1 MNFIKK
7 IGRGKLDMV
16 SGSPWKQILLFS
28 IPLLLGNILQQLYN
42 TVDSMVVGN
51 FVGSGALAAVGTST
65 PVIRLLI
72 GFFMGVSA
80 GTGIVVSQ
88 AFGAKDFDRLHTIT
102 HTITTVTLLVGT
114 VISLA
119 GAVFAPFILRMLNT
133 PQSVFDMARDYMVI
147 TSAGIL
153 SVMMFNV
160 VNGILHGMGDAGTPF
175 LILLVS
181 SLINIVLDLLFVI
194 AFHWDVAG
202 VAWAT
207 VIAQVAAVAFG
218 LYRLGRSQAR
228 LSIHKLRINWSEM
241 KKILHLGVPSGM
253 QNVLQSVGNILVQG
267 VINGFGPVIM
277 AANIAVIK
285 VDSFCTMPMMT
296 FATAITVFVGQN
308 VGAGRYDRIRTGT
321 RAALCMSVG
330 VSAVISAALYF
341 FGSYPLRL
349 FTNEAAVVQAG
360 MDKFHIVAP
369 FYFCISIFGVLSG
382 VIRGNGQTVVPMIV
396 GVLTMFIGRVPVSF
410 LLSRQIGANGVH
422 WSLSVQ
428 WALEAV
434 VIMAYYFLGR
444 WQKWLK
450 LEKNSGV
457 LMRETT

>member
-1 MNFIKK
+1 MT
-7 IGRGKLDMV
+7 
-16 SGSPWKQILLFS
+16 SGSPAKQILLFS

-51 FVGSGALAAVGTST
+51 FVGSGALAAVGTSA
-65 PVIRLLI
+65 PVIRLMI
-72 GFFMGVSA
+72 AFFMGISA

-88 AFGAKDFDRLHTIT
+88 AFGAKDFDRLQTVSHTIV
-102 HTITTVTLLVGT
+102 TVTLLLGAL
-114 VISLA
+114 ISAAGAALA
-119 GAVFAPFILRMLNT
+119 PIILRLLNTPEAVFAI
-133 PQSVFDMARDYMVI
+133 ARSYMII
-147 TSAGIL
+147 TCTGIL
-153 SVMMFNV
+153 PVMMFNV
-160 VNGILHGMGDAGTPF
+160 INGILQGMGDAGTPF

-181 SLINIVLDLLFVI
+181 SFINIVLDLLFVI

-207 VIAQVAAVAFG
+207 VIAQTAAVAFG
-218 LYRLGRSQAR
+218 LHRLNRSQAH
-228 LSIHKLRINWSEM
+228 LSFRHLQISKAEIQ
-241 KKILHLGVPSGM
+241 KILHLGIPSGT
-253 QNVLQSVGNILVQG
+253 QNVLQSVGNIIVQG

-296 FATAITVFVGQN
+296 FATAITVYVGQN
-308 VGAGRYDRIRTGT
+308 AGAGRYDRIRAGT

-330 VSAVISAALYF
+330 VSAVISAVLYF

-369 FYFCISIFGVLSG
+369 FYFCIAVFGVLAG
-382 VIRGNGQTVVPMIV
+382 VIRGNGQTVVPMVV
-396 GVLTMFIGRVPVSF
+396 GVATMFIGRVPVSYF
-410 LLSRQIGANGVH
+410 LSRQIGANGVH

-428 WALEAV
+428 WVLEAA
-434 VIMAYYFLGR
+434 VILIYYFLGR
-444 WQKWLK
+444 FKKEPKITHNPGALID
-450 LEKNSGV
+450 
-457 LMRETT
+457 ETA